1 MSFSGIDLIAA
12 LAAITGVWMC
22 GVTQFHTLVWIFALQ
37 TGVLGVVAAL
47 VGVEHAAAHYY
58 LLAAGV
64 IGIKAL
70 AIPWY
75 LDYTAARVGVRR
87 DLGATLHPT
96 LAQLAAIGALAT
108 GFFLAG
114 RIAPPQATAPGAG
127 GMALCLLLVGMLLM
141 LTRRLAISQVIG
153 FLVLEN
159 GIFLYALTQTHGI
172 PMMVEMG
179 ILLDVLVGVMIAGLV
194 IFRLNRS
201 FEHIDVTRLRGL
213 KD

>member
-1 MSFSGIDLIAA
+1 MDLSDIERFAA

-22 GVTQFHTLVWIFALQ
+22 GLTRVHNLVWVLALQ
-37 TGVLGVVAAL
+37 TGVLAVIAAL
-47 VGVEHAAAHYY
+47 VGVEHASPQYFI
-58 LLAAGV
+58 LAGAVFGL
-64 IGIKAL
+64 KAL
-70 AIPWY
+70 ISPVF

-87 DLGATLHPT
+87 DLGTMLNPP
-96 LAQLAAIGALAT
+96 LSLLAAIGALGA
-108 GFFLAG
+108 GYFLA
-114 RIAPPQATAPGAG
+114 RPIAPLHATSPGAA

-141 LTRRLAISQVIG
+141 LTRRLAISQVVG

-172 PMMVEMG
+172 PLMVEIG
-179 ILLDVLVGVMIAGLV
+179 IVLDVMVGVMIAGLV

-201 FEHIDVTRLRGL
+201 FEHIDVTQLRGL